1 MADKISKIVF
11 VLLSRGD
18 YYRDA
23 TIDYEALSV
32 ERNAPRWMRMLEKY
46 GYITAA

>member
-1 MADKISKIVF
+1 MLKIIF

-23 TIDYEALSV
+23 ATNYEKLTV
-32 ERNAPRWMRMLEKY
+32 ERNAPRWMKMLKKY
-46 GYITAA
+46 GYITVAA